1 MKGKTAL
8 VTGGAQGIG
17 RGVAER
23 FVMAGA
29 AVLLVDVEGEPLR
42 RTAEELTAAGGRC
55 EAIEADVESSEER
68 DYLLAFLS
76 NIRRG
81 YSGRQNDP
89 NKPRLEAR

>member
-55 EAIEADVESSEER
+55 EAIEADVSQRDQVRSAVETCVERSAESTCWQRTPESP
-68 DYLLAFLS
+68 A
-76 NIRRG
+76 
-81 YSGRQNDP
+81 
-89 NKPRLEAR
+89 